1 MIILVLK
8 MSLWLTL
15 ILKMKL
21 WMTLRS
27 LKTKEIKNVLMTCLL
42 KNQIEIRSK
51 TLMMLKFWEV
61 VRMDL
66 GDYLEPVLDYK
77 I

>member
-15 ILKMKL
+15 ILKPKKMKL

-42 KNQIEIRSK
+42 KNQMEIRSK
-51 TLMMLKFWEV
+51 TLMMLKFWTYFPA
-61 VRMDL
+61 L
-66 GDYLEPVLDYK
+66 SC
-77 I
+77 